1 MIKTRISTALRA
13 ISAPSRS
20 LAARIVLVLIAAFF
34 VRAHALAQDSE
45 SARVYFPFDN
55 SVVSAAYMQ
64 NTESLAALDRIAE
77 TLKAEGNGSLEVI
90 SYSSPE
96 GNFEYNKGLSARRA
110 AAVRDYIVS
119 RHPSLAGRISL
130 NPNAEAWD
138 DLRASVEADTRMD
151 AASRNAMLRIISSG
165 KSADAKEAELKQLSA
180 YKTFYSKYFRS
191 FRYAEVRLAA
201 GSVSGSSDNTGKVEG
216 SGKASSPDAATVYYE
231 LNSSS
236 INSGFG
242 GNTTAL
248 ESAAKILEGRSG
260 DDFAS
265 ITITASSSIDG
276 PASANSRISKS
287 RAESLRSWI
296 EQKYPQY
303 QGRITV
309 KSAGED
315 WSELRENVVSDS
327 KLDEDTRN
335 RILGIIDSGAEA
347 DEKEAQLKKLS
358 AWEYL
363 KENILGRSR
372 FAKLSC
378 EPADNR
384 SAGSQVLPV
393 QDDTKLIPD
402 SENVT
407 KSEVK
412 TEDSDAD
419 NQADNQKK
427 DQQAIPEGTDK
438 RADSEENTQ
447 GGQDAAG
454 QDSAQQATEQP
465 NEQANEESASDSLAV
480 SKTAAR
486 TDSTA
491 VNQIDS
497 TAVNQIDSTSMRQS
511 DSTKV
516 KQYVPVLAVTT
527 NLLYES
533 ATVLTGFHSTPLNIG
548 LEIPIGK
555 HFSAYTNYLAT
566 APWRAWNNNADCA
579 ELINIDLGAKWY
591 FTKKAENQILSG
603 WYAYAGAGAGYYD
616 FERSG
621 KGYQGEHLF
630 GTLGLGYGL
639 PLGKHW
645 SLDFAIGAGP
655 LFSQYRYYEGRS
667 NNQHLV
673 YQVSGKMN
681 YFGPT
686 DAKVTLRYMFY
697 RKK

>member
-1 MIKTRISTALRA
+1 MIVFL
-13 ISAPSRS
+13 
-20 LAARIVLVLIAAFF
+20 
-34 VRAHALAQDSE
+34 H
-45 SARVYFPFDN
+45 
-55 SVVSAAYMQ
+55 
-64 NTESLAALDRIAE
+64 
-77 TLKAEGNGSLEVI
+77 
-90 SYSSPE
+90 
-96 GNFEYNKGLSARRA
+96 
-110 AAVRDYIVS
+110 
-119 RHPSLAGRISL
+119 
-130 NPNAEAWD
+130 
-138 DLRASVEADTRMD
+138 
-151 AASRNAMLRIISSG
+151 
-165 KSADAKEAELKQLSA
+165 
-180 YKTFYSKYFRS
+180 
-191 FRYAEVRLAA
+191 
-201 GSVSGSSDNTGKVEG
+201 
-216 SGKASSPDAATVYYE
+216 
-231 LNSSS
+231 
-236 INSGFG
+236 
-242 GNTTAL
+242 
-248 ESAAKILEGRSG
+248 
-260 DDFAS
+260 
-265 ITITASSSIDG
+265 
-276 PASANSRISKS
+276 
-287 RAESLRSWI
+287 
-296 EQKYPQY
+296 
-303 QGRITV
+303 
-309 KSAGED
+309 
-315 WSELRENVVSDS
+315 
-327 KLDEDTRN
+327 
-335 RILGIIDSGAEA
+335 
-347 DEKEAQLKKLS
+347 
-358 AWEYL
+358 
-363 KENILGRSR
+363 
-372 FAKLSC
+372 
-378 EPADNR
+378 
-384 SAGSQVLPV
+384 
-393 QDDTKLIPD
+393 
-402 SENVT
+402 
-407 KSEVK
+407 
-412 TEDSDAD
+412 
-419 NQADNQKK
+419 
-427 DQQAIPEGTDK
+427 
-438 RADSEENTQ
+438 

-454 QDSAQQATEQP
+454 QDSAQQAAPQTQEEAQQA

-480 SKTAAR
+480 SKTAAL
-486 TDSTA
+486 TDSTSVNQIDSTA

-497 TAVNQIDSTSMRQS
+497 TSVNQIDSTSMRQS

-645 SLDFAIGAGP
+645 SLDFALGAGP

>member
-110 AAVRDYIVS
+110 AAVREYIVS

-216 SGKASSPDAATVYYE
+216 SGKASSPDAATIYYE

-276 PASANSRISKS
+276 PASANSRISRS

-335 RILGIIDSGAEA
+335 RILVIIDSGAEA

-358 AWEYL
+358 AWDYL

-372 FAKLSC
+372 FARLSC

-393 QDDTKLIPD
+393 QDDTKLIHD
-402 SENVT
+402 GENVT

-427 DQQAIPEGTDK
+427 DQQA
-438 RADSEENTQ
+438 
-447 GGQDAAG
+447 
-454 QDSAQQATEQP
+454 TEQP

-480 SKTAAR
+480 SKTAAL
-486 TDSTA
+486 TDST
-491 VNQIDS
+491 S
-497 TAVNQIDSTSMRQS
+497 VNQIDSTSMRQS